1 MQNFKYTF
9 GTLKQ
14 SFLSAFSIY
23 MTVPLTNMEYLPE
36 NDSISKSL
44 NFCINKILT
53 FTNIFLLVPK
63 FRVWI
68 VQGIGI

>member
-36 NDSISKSL
+36 NDSVSKSL

-53 FTNIFLLVPK
+53 FSY
-63 FRVWI
+63 
-68 VQGIGI
+68 